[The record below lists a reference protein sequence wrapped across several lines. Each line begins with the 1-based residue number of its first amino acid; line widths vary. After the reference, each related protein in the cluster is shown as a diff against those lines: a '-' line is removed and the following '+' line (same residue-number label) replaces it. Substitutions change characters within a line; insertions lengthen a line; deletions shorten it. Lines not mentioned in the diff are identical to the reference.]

1 MLPPGSSWEKC
12 SFAGFFALDK
22 REIVDLYMDAAIP
35 EERGLFPCFPWKTR
49 ELTIF
54 FDFKKNE
61 KWIDNIALVTQ
72 LGLTMAGSIL
82 FCFAI
87 GYYLDKWL
95 GTKGLF
101 ITIFILLGVAGGG
114 YTAYRQIM
122 EGTRGDKENKG

>member
-1 MLPPGSSWEKC
+1 LS
-12 SFAGFFALDK
+12 
-22 REIVDLYMDAAIP
+22 I
-35 EERGLFPCFPWKTR
+35 
-49 ELTIF
+49 
-54 FDFKKNE
+54 FDFKKQGNWPE
-61 KWIDNIALVTQ
+61 HLILVTQ

-114 YTAYRQIM
+114 YTVYRQIM
-122 EGTRGDKENKG
+122 KATKGEDDEGPGNGKPTS